1 MKAKRPRDEDDEADE
16 EEEEASFDDDDS
28 DDDDSDEG
36 RGGVGDDDDDDDDD
50 DSGGRKPSV
59 NARLRRIKTTYP
71 ADRERTLEWALARAG
86 EAEEALGKEQYALAD
101 LEQPASLTC
110 TLKGYQ
116 LDGLRWLAALHA
128 CGRSGILAD
137 EMGLGKTAQAIA
149 MLALLR
155 SRGVSGPFLVIA
167 PLSTLSGWL
176 EQLRSFCPSLHVTMY
191 TGSATERAAV
201 RRGPLS
207 ASSVLLASYEPV
219 LADAPALVA
228 SCRFGYAVLDEAHRL
243 KSRTS
248 AVYRCLLDELKLGA
262 VPRLLLTGTPLQN
275 RADELFSLLHFCAPD
290 LFDDAEGF
298 SRWAARDA
306 AAAAAAAAAS
316 ASSVQAA
323 GAPSAA
329 ADDDATAGIASGGV
343 HTAGSASGGVHTAG
357 SASGGVPPP
366 PPPTQRLWRPFMLR
380 RLKAEHLHL
389 PPKRE
394 VTIRVPMTSL
404 QRHWYRAVL
413 EKNRRAL
420 GGGANARSLVNVL
433 AALRKCCNHPYL
445 FEGVEPEP
453 FEEGEHLVHAA
464 AKLRLL
470 DRLLVRLWAR
480 GARVLLFSQSTM
492 MLDVLQDYLHLRRW
506 AYERLDGSARAE
518 ERWTAVAAFSGP
530 VNGGA
535 GGGSRA
541 GGGGGPGRETEPFIF
556 LLSTR
561 AGGLGLNLV
570 AANTVIF
577 YDHDW
582 NPQADAQATDRVHR
596 LGQTRPVLVVR
607 LVCAGTVEEVILRR
621 AQAKLLVSRGLL
633 AEHAADLDVPAPS
646 AAGSGAG
653 AGRSAG
659 VGVSAAGAPSQAA
672 AAEAIRFGLASLC
685 NPPEGGGTSGR
696 SSVGGDSDA
705 AGGPSDAAIE
715 ALLDGGGSGGG
726 GSGGGGSGGGGSG
739 GGGRPSG
746 LSSGGSAVNGGPV
759 GAAADGDIAGAGA
772 GAGVAD
778 SIYIFDGVDFAAKQ
792 AGATKRAADDEA
804 AFSAFVQR
812 PAGASGA
819 ASGMGIA
826 PDALTS
832 LCGRGRRNREPMDE
846 EESAA
851 ELARLAAATAAA
863 EAAKKEKAE
872 ARKRERWRKAGY
884 TSLALRDVTDQLPPA
899 AAPATAAAPPGRGGK
914 AVAGRTKAAL
924 KVMRGASAWDGSDT
938 EDDEAEA
945 AVTAGVGA
953 AALRAQSEAHE
964 EEGGDEDEEG
974 DVLGGDCN
982 GTGVGAAGRGRRATI
997 SFMVGDAMTG
1007 ASPLAADHRP
1017 GAPSQALGAPSQ
1029 APGAPS
1035 QALDAPSQAP
1045 GAPSPSASASAP
1057 PRVVVAWVDTSGRWP
1072 SRGFFRSISAVSDA
1086 PQAVYE
1092 AAHAQAD
1099 LELGDAH
1106 LVDCSSAATPGLHVC
1121 LLVVLHR
1128 DKRAAYGTPP
1138 SLDTVALDT
1147 ALCRLATAA
1156 RQRAA
1161 SVHSPRLS
1169 ANGSSWYAVERLL
1182 RKNMRGV
1189 PTSIYYFKR

>member
-1 MKAKRPRDEDDEADE
+1 M
-16 EEEEASFDDDDS
+16 
-28 DDDDSDEG
+28 
-36 RGGVGDDDDDDDDD
+36 
-50 DSGGRKPSV
+50 
-59 NARLRRIKTTYP
+59 KTTYP
-71 ADRERTLEWALARAG
+71 ADRERTLEWALTRAG

-176 EQLRSFCPSLHVTMY
+176 EQLRSFCPSLHVAMY

-243 KSRTS
+243 KSRAS
-248 AVYRCLLDELKLGA
+248 AVY
-262 VPRLLLTGTPLQN
+262 
-275 RADELFSLLHFCAPD
+275 
-290 LFDDAEGF
+290 
-298 SRWAARDA
+298 
-306 AAAAAAAAAS
+306 
-316 ASSVQAA
+316 
-323 GAPSAA
+323 
-329 ADDDATAGIASGGV
+329 
-343 HTAGSASGGVHTAG
+343 
-357 SASGGVPPP
+357 
-366 PPPTQRLWRPFMLR
+366 

-453 FEEGEHLVHAA
+453 FVEGEHLVHAA
-464 AKLRLL
+464 AKLRML
-470 DRLLVRLWAR
+470 DRLLVRLWTR

-518 ERWTAVAAFSGP
+518 ERWAAVAAFSGP
-530 VNGGA
+530 VSGGA

-541 GGGGGPGRETEPFIF
+541 GGGGPGRETEPFVF

-621 AQAKLLVSRGLL
+621 AHAKLLVSRGLL
-633 AEHAADLDVPAPS
+633 AEHAADLDVPVPS

-659 VGVSAAGAPSQAA
+659 VGVSAAGTPSQAA
-672 AAEAIRFGLASLC
+672 AAEAIRFGLASL
-685 NPPEGGGTSGR
+685 S
-696 SSVGGDSDA
+696 
-705 AGGPSDAAIE
+705 
-715 ALLDGGGSGGG
+715 
-726 GSGGGGSGGGGSG
+726 
-739 GGGRPSG
+739 
-746 LSSGGSAVNGGPV
+746 
-759 GAAADGDIAGAGA
+759 DGDIADAGA

-792 AGATKRAADDEA
+792 A
-804 AFSAFVQR
+804 
-812 PAGASGA
+812 
-819 ASGMGIA
+819 
-826 PDALTS
+826 
-832 LCGRGRRNREPMDE
+832 
-846 EESAA
+846 
-851 ELARLAAATAAA
+851 
-863 EAAKKEKAE
+863 
-872 ARKRERWRKAGY
+872 
-884 TSLALRDVTDQLPPA
+884 
-899 AAPATAAAPPGRGGK
+899 
-914 AVAGRTKAAL
+914 
-924 KVMRGASAWDGSDT
+924 
-938 EDDEAEA
+938 
-945 AVTAGVGA
+945 
-953 AALRAQSEAHE
+953 
-964 EEGGDEDEEG
+964 
-974 DVLGGDCN
+974 
-982 GTGVGAAGRGRRATI
+982 
-997 SFMVGDAMTG
+997 
-1007 ASPLAADHRP
+1007 
-1017 GAPSQALGAPSQ
+1017 
-1029 APGAPS
+1029 
-1035 QALDAPSQAP
+1035 
-1045 GAPSPSASASAP
+1045 
-1057 PRVVVAWVDTSGRWP
+1057 
-1072 SRGFFRSISAVSDA
+1072 
-1086 PQAVYE
+1086 
-1092 AAHAQAD
+1092 
-1099 LELGDAH
+1099 
-1106 LVDCSSAATPGLHVC
+1106 ATPGLHVC

-1128 DKRAAYGTPP
+1128 DKRVAYGTPP

-1147 ALCRLATAA
+1147 ALRRLATAA
-1156 RQRAA
+1156 RRCAA
-1161 SVHSPRLS
+1161 TVHSPRLS

>member
-1 MKAKRPRDEDDEADE
+1 MPKAKAKRPRDEDDEAEEEE
-16 EEEEASFDDDDS
+16 EEEEASFGDDDS
-28 DDDDSDEG
+28 DDDDSDD
-36 RGGVGDDDDDDDDD
+36 GGGGDGDGDGDDDDDDDDF
-50 DSGGRKPSV
+50 GGRKPSV
-59 NARLRRIKTTYP
+59 NARLRRMKTTYP
-71 ADRERTLEWALARAG
+71 ADRERTLEWALTRAG
-86 EAEEALGKEQYALAD
+86 EAEEALGKEQSALAD

-243 KSRTS
+243 KSRAS

-290 LFDDAEGF
+290 HFDDAEGF

-306 AAAAAAAAAS
+306 AAAVATAAAAAS

-323 GAPSAA
+323 GARSTA
-329 ADDDATAGIASGGV
+329 ADDDATAG
-343 HTAGSASGGVHTAG
+343 SASGGVA
-357 SASGGVPPP
+357 PP

-453 FEEGEHLVHAA
+453 FVEGEHLVHAA
-464 AKLRLL
+464 AKLRML
-470 DRLLVRLWAR
+470 DRLLVRLWTR

-518 ERWTAVAAFSGP
+518 ERWAAVAAFSGP
-530 VNGGA
+530 VSGGA

-541 GGGGGPGRETEPFIF
+541 GGGGPGRETEPFVF

-659 VGVSAAGAPSQAA
+659 VGVSAAGTPSQAA

-685 NPPEGGGTSGR
+685 NTPEGGGTSGR
-696 SSVGGDSDA
+696 SSVGGDTDA

-715 ALLDGGGSGGG
+715 ALLDGGVSGGVISGGG
-726 GSGGGGSGGGGSG
+726 GSGGGVGS
-739 GGGRPSG
+739 SG
-746 LSSGGSAVNGGPV
+746 LSSGGSV
-759 GAAADGDIAGAGA
+759 GAAADGDIADAGAGA
-772 GAGVAD
+772 GAAD
-778 SIYIFDGVDFAAKQ
+778 SIYIFDGVDFAVKQ
-792 AGATKRAADDEA
+792 AGATQRAADDEA

-812 PAGASGA
+812 PAGTSGG
-819 ASGMGIA
+819 ASGMGSAQGSA

-832 LCGRGRRNREPMDE
+832 LCGRGRRNREPMNE

-851 ELARLAAATAAA
+851 ELARLAAAAAAA
-863 EAAKKEKAE
+863 EAAKKEKSE

-884 TSLALRDVTDQLPPA
+884 TSLALRDATDQLPPA
-899 AAPATAAAPPGRGGK
+899 PPPAAAPAAAAAAAPGWNGK

-924 KVMRGASAWDGSDT
+924 KTARDASAWDGSDT

-945 AVTAGVGA
+945 AVTAGARA
-953 AALRAQSEAHE
+953 AALRAQGEAREEEDGEEEEE
-964 EEGGDEDEEG
+964 EEGGDE
-974 DVLGGDCN
+974 LGGDGS
-982 GTGVGAAGRGRRATI
+982 GTGGGAWDGAAGRGRRATI

-1007 ASPLAADHRP
+1007 ASPLAADHRSD
-1017 GAPSQALGAPSQ
+1017 APSHAFG
-1029 APGAPS
+1029 
-1035 QALDAPSQAP
+1035 APSQAP
-1045 GAPSPSASASAP
+1045 GAPSPSGSASAP

-1072 SRGFFRSISAVSDA
+1072 SRGFFSSISAVSDA
-1086 PQAVYE
+1086 PQAAYE
-1092 AAHAQAD
+1092 AAHAQGD

-1128 DKRAAYGTPP
+1128 DKRVAYGTPP

-1147 ALCRLATAA
+1147 ALRRLATAA
-1156 RQRAA
+1156 RRCAA
-1161 SVHSPRLS
+1161 TVHSPRLS